1 MRFAG
6 TKDSAL
12 AAQIIPFLAR
22 VIGESRQET
31 VVVTICPREDL
42 GLALKTV
49 EKHVRRIN
57 DSAHEG
63 LSRIYRFSVT
73 DLSVPSAK
81 PLNPASFG
89 SRPPDAMPSRPP
101 RKEAF
106 SRSEP
111 NSIVLLAPA
120 WGLNEQRLT

>member
-1 MRFAG
+1 MPPIFDMRFAG
-6 TKDSAL
+6 SRDSAL
-12 AAQIIPFLAR
+12 CTQIIPFLAR
-22 VIGESRQET
+22 VIGKSRQET
-31 VVVTICPREDL
+31 IVVNICPREGF

-81 PLNPASFG
+81 PY
-89 SRPPDAMPSRPP
+89 RPGYLRIEATRRDFVEPSPQ
-101 RKEAF
+101 ESLF
-106 SRSEP
+106 E
-111 NSIVLLAPA
+111 
-120 WGLNEQRLT
+120 E

>member
-1 MRFAG
+1 MPPIFDMRFAG

-22 VIGESRQET
+22 VIGDGLPET
-31 VVVTICPREDL
+31 VSVTICPREDF

-63 LSRIYRFSVT
+63 LSLYRLSVT
-73 DLSVPSAK
+73 DLSVRSAVPYK
-81 PLNPASFG
+81 PGFLRIEATRRDAVETSPQG
-89 SRPPDAMPSRPP
+89 SLF
-101 RKEAF
+101 E
-106 SRSEP
+106 E
-111 NSIVLLAPA
+111 
-120 WGLNEQRLT
+120 

>member
-1 MRFAG
+1 MSSEPPLFDMRFAG
-6 TKDSAL
+6 SRDSAL
-12 AAQIIPFLAR
+12 CTQIIPFLAR
-22 VIGESRQET
+22 VIGKSRQET
-31 VVVTICPREDL
+31 IVVNICPREDL

-81 PLNPASFG
+81 PFKPGFLRIEATRRDAVETSPQG
-89 SRPPDAMPSRPP
+89 SLF
-101 RKEAF
+101 E
-106 SRSEP
+106 E
-111 NSIVLLAPA
+111 
-120 WGLNEQRLT
+120 

>member
-1 MRFAG
+1 MNSAQPIFDMRFAG

-22 VIGESRQET
+22 VIGDGLPDT
-31 VVVTICPREDL
+31 VTVTICPREDF

-57 DSAHEG
+57 DADHEG
-63 LSRIYRFSVT
+63 LSRLYRFSVT

-81 PLNPASFG
+81 PFKPGFLRIEATRRDIVEVSPQG
-89 SRPPDAMPSRPP
+89 SLF
-101 RKEAF
+101 E
-106 SRSEP
+106 E
-111 NSIVLLAPA
+111 
-120 WGLNEQRLT
+120 

>member
-1 MRFAG
+1 MNSAQPIFDMRFAG

-22 VIGESRQET
+22 VIGDGLPET
-31 VVVTICPREDL
+31 VSVTICPREDF

-63 LSRIYRFSVT
+63 LSLYRLSVT

-81 PLNPASFG
+81 PY
-89 SRPPDAMPSRPP
+89 RPGYLRIEATRRDFVEPSPQ
-101 RKEAF
+101 ESLF
-106 SRSEP
+106 E
-111 NSIVLLAPA
+111 
-120 WGLNEQRLT
+120 E